1 MPVSEN
7 KHTDP
12 VKQKLNSVVDRIN
25 LLLERQLK
33 LMEEN
38 QELKKERVELQDKIK
53 EYQAKIGELD
63 HQLKTLK
70 LAKQADFSDEK
81 TDLKLKV
88 NEYIREIDKCIA
100 MLNK

>member
-1 MPVSEN
+1 MPASEN

-12 VKQKLNSVVDRIN
+12 VKHKLNSVVDRIN
-25 LLLERQLK
+25 ILLERHLQLR
-33 LMEEN
+33 EEN
-38 QELKKERVELQDKIK
+38 RELKQENAELQDKIK

-70 LAKQADFSDEK
+70 LAKQADSSDDK
-81 TDLKLKV
+81 TELKLKV

>member
-1 MPVSEN
+1 MPASEN

-12 VKQKLNSVVDRIN
+12 LKLKLNSVVDRIN
-25 LLLERQLK
+25 ILLEKHLE
-33 LMEEN
+33 LMGEN
-38 QELKKERVELQDKIK
+38 RELKQENGELQGKIK

-63 HQLKTLK
+63 HQLKMLK
-70 LAKQADFSDEK
+70 LAKQADFSDDK

>member
-1 MPVSEN
+1 MPASDN

-12 VKQKLNSVVDRIN
+12 VKQKLNGVVDRIN

-38 QELKKERVELQDKIK
+38 QELKEENAGLQEKMK

-70 LAKQADFSDEK
+70 LAKQADFSDDK
-81 TDLKLKV
+81 TNLKLKV